1 MAWALFSLNRLDEA
15 EKSAR
20 EVVVRKANFAEAYL
34 LLANIHVRQNN
45 FSALLKDL
53 DDYLKLDPDSATSV
67 KTKAIRDGARRA
79 LCRRTKVKIQEANG
93 RIVVLADQI
102 MGFLEVLDRRRY
114 EVQLV
119 KNSPEHFR
127 AGSRTKIKDEA

>member
-1 MAWALFSLNRLDEA
+1 LDEA

-34 LLANIHVRQNN
+34 LLADIHVRQNN

-67 KTKAIRDGARRA
+67 ITKAIRDGARRA
-79 LCRRTKVKIQEANG
+79 LYRRTKVKIQEANG
-93 RIVVLADQI
+93 RIVVLADQM
-102 MGFLEVLDRRRY
+102 MGFLEVLDRRGY

>member
-1 MAWALFSLNRLDEA
+1 
-15 EKSAR
+15 
-20 EVVVRKANFAEAYL
+20 
-34 LLANIHVRQNN
+34 
-45 FSALLKDL
+45 
-53 DDYLKLDPDSATSV
+53 
-67 KTKAIRDGARRA
+67 
-79 LCRRTKVKIQEANG
+79 
-93 RIVVLADQI
+93 